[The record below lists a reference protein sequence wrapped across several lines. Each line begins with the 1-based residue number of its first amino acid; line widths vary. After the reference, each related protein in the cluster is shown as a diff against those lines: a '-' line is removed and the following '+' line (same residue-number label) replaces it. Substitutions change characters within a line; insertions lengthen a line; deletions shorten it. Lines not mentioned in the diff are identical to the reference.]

1 MSRNQITRVITLLL
15 SLIFLYLIRGAL
27 FPIILGILLYY
38 ILDPL
43 ADLLANKRPKG
54 AGLNRDLAIVMAFA
68 VLILLVALVF
78 EFIITPFTAEF
89 RLLVSNA
96 PIYLAQLKSLYHSF
110 QGWQAG
116 MHMPKE
122 ISYLFSAL
130 VQNVINYFSHAA
142 QQSANSL
149 LGMLS
154 RFVYLVIT
162 PIITYFLMRDD
173 KNIAQGVIGLLP
185 DDHRAITV
193 RILKKIDGVIRN
205 YVIGQAILCTAV
217 GVMCGLGCF
226 LLGIRF
232 SFILGITA
240 AIAQLIPNIGPLIAT
255 LPALAIASLASPLLA
270 FYVLVLYLIINAL
283 MISVLGPKVLGNKLN
298 LHPLTV
304 VVSIV
309 VFGEL
314 MGVWGFFF
322 AAPIVAIIKI
332 LYLELR
338 NP

>member
-15 SLIFLYLIRGAL
+15 FLVFLYLIRGAL
-27 FPIILGILLYY
+27 FPILLAVILYY
-38 ILDPL
+38 VLNPL
-43 ADLLANKRPKG
+43 ADLLSGQRPKG
-54 AGLNRDLAIVMAFA
+54 AGLNRDLSIVISFV
-68 VLILLVALVF
+68 VLILLVLLVF
-78 EFIITPFTAEF
+78 QFVITPFANEF
-89 RLLVSNA
+89 GQLMSNA
-96 PIYLAQLKSLYHSF
+96 PLYVAQLRSLYHSARD
-110 QGWQAG
+110 WQAG
-116 MHMPKE
+116 IHMPKE

-130 VQNVINYFSHAA
+130 IQNMINYFNNAA

-173 KNIAQGVIGLLP
+173 KNIAKGMIDLLP
-185 DDHRAITV
+185 HDHREITI
-193 RILKKIDGVIRN
+193 RIIKKIDEVIRN
-205 YVIGQAILCTAV
+205 YVIGQGILCTAV

-226 LLGIRF
+226 LLGVRF
-232 SFILGITA
+232 AFILGITA
-240 AIAQLIPNIGPLIAT
+240 AVAQLIPNIGPLIAT
-255 LPALAIASLASPLLA
+255 LPALAIASLVSPLLA
-270 FYVLVLYLIINAL
+270 LYVLVLYLVVNAL
-283 MISVLGPKVLGNKLN
+283 MISVLGPKVLGGKLN

-304 VVSIV
+304 VVAIV